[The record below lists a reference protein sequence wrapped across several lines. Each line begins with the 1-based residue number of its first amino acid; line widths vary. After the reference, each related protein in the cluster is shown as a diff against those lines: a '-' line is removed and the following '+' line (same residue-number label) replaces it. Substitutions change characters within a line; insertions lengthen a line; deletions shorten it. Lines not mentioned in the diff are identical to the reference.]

1 LEQVFQILRQDQWRV
16 KLSKC
21 SFAKEEVTYLGYVI
35 SGAGVVTCPSKVQAV
50 ASWPQ
55 PQNVKELRSFLGLA
69 GYYRKFVK
77 HFGIIAR
84 PLTNLLKKHSVFVWA
99 FDHENAFQLLKT
111 ALVQAPVLVLT
122 DFSKPFSIETDASDA
137 GVGAVLMQDHHPIAY
152 NNKSFGPKLKGLF
165 THEKEFVAILLAV
178 EHWKSYLQLGEFHI
192 YSDQKSLSH
201 LNEQRLHTSWQQ
213 KVFTK
218 LLGLNYRIAYK
229 KGVENCATDALSRR
243 PHSQDT
249 CCAISVCKPKWL
261 EQVVS
266 SYTDDAFV
274 SDLIAK
280 LSLDNSFVPYYSW
293 SQGLLR

>member
-1 LEQVFQILRQDQWRV
+1 
-16 KLSKC
+16 
-21 SFAKEEVTYLGYVI
+21 
-35 SGAGVVTCPSKVQAV
+35 
-50 ASWPQ
+50 
-55 PQNVKELRSFLGLA
+55 
-69 GYYRKFVK
+69 
-77 HFGIIAR
+77 
-84 PLTNLLKKHSVFVWA
+84 
-99 FDHENAFQLLKT
+99 LLKT

-165 THEKEFVAILLAV
+165 THEEFVAVLLAV

-201 LNEQRLHTSWQQ
+201 LNEQRLHTSWQR